1 MFPSYYILGALQHAK
16 ADSAR
21 VGLAIEHTR
30 DADDVVEP
38 PRGGLPRLTTI
49 EVRPEEV
56 GPSGVK
62 LDEASRAK
70 LAAAGVDVEQVERE
84 LVEQMVNKRP
94 ESVSG
99 ANRADGGGWT
109 VAVDVV
115 ELSRIPPSTDVLATY
130 EVTIDGRGELVEL
143 ARSRRYI
150 RNQAD
155 EE

>member
-1 MFPSYYILGALQHAK
+1 MAEEALN
-16 ADSAR
+16 
-21 VGLAIEHTR
+21 G
-30 DADDVVEP
+30 
-38 PRGGLPRLTTI
+38 RLTFADA
-49 EVRPEEV
+49 VRT
-56 GPSGVK
+56 
-62 LDEASRAK
+62 A
-70 LAAAGVDVEQVERE
+70 RE
-84 LVEQMVNKRP
+84 LVEELVNKRP